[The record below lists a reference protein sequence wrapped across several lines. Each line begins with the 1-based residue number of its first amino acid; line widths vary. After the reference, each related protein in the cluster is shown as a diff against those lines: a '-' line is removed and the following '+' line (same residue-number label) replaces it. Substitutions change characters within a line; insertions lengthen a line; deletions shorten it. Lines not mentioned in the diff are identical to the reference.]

1 MRVEQLGEG
10 EPELVVVAGIHG
22 DEPCGV
28 RAIER
33 VLADDP
39 DVLRPVKFIVANEL
53 ALERGVRY
61 VDADLN
67 RAFNEDTPEDAHE
80 RKLAKRLDEEVRG
93 STVLALHSTQS
104 HADPFA
110 LCSHVDDVVGQIVP
124 FLSVVALVDIEGFGE
139 GRMFATDADI
149 VEVEAG
155 LQGSEQ
161 AAENAYDL
169 VREFLTVT
177 DALPGDAVPRDLPVF
192 QLGVPIEKPDAETYE
207 VFVENFQLVEAG
219 EVYAAADGREMLAT
233 EDFTP
238 ILVSAYGY
246 RDVFGYQGRHVG
258 TLTYSSDGANST
270 IVSSRSS
277 AQKS

>member
-1 MRVEQLGEG
+1 MRVEQVGDG
-10 EPELVVVAGIHG
+10 DPELVVIGGIHG

-33 VLADDP
+33 FLADDP
-39 DVLRPVKFIVANEL
+39 DVQRPVKFIIANER
-53 ALERGVRY
+53 ALEQGVRY
-61 VDADLN
+61 IDADLN
-67 RAFNEDTPEDAHE
+67 RAFTENTPEDAHE
-80 RKLAKRLDEEVRG
+80 RVLAKRLAVEVEDR
-93 STVLALHSTQS
+93 TVLAIHSTQS

-110 LCSHVDDVVGQIVP
+110 LCSHVDQVVHDIVP

-177 DALPGDAVPRDLPVF
+177 DALAGDAVPRDLPVF
-192 QLGVPIEKPDAETYE
+192 QLGAPIEKPPAGTYE
-207 VFVENFQLVEAG
+207 VFVENFQPVETG
-219 EVYAAADGREMLAT
+219 EVYAAADGTELVAT
-233 EDFTP
+233 EEFTP
-238 ILVSAYGY
+238 ILLSAYGY
-246 RDVFGYQGRHVG
+246 QNVFGYRGRHVG
-258 TLTYSSDGANST
+258 TLAYSDGANST
-270 IVSSRSS
+270 IVSSRSN
-277 AQKS
+277 AQ

>member
-1 MRVEQLGEG
+1 MRVEQVGEG
-10 EPELVVVAGIHG
+10 TPELVVIGGIHG

-33 VLADDP
+33 FLDADP
-39 DVLRPVKFIVANEL
+39 DVQRPVKFIIANER

-67 RAFNEDTPEDAHE
+67 RAFTENTPPDAHE
-80 RKLAKRLDEEVRG
+80 RDLAKRLADEVG
-93 STVLALHSTQS
+93 DSTVLAIHSTQS

-110 LCSHVDDVVGQIVP
+110 LCSHVDETVQDIVP

-139 GRMFATDADI
+139 GRMFATGADI

-169 VREFLTVT
+169 VREFLTAT
-177 DALPGDAVPRDLPVF
+177 DVLAGDVVPRELPVF
-192 QLGVPIEKPDAETYE
+192 ELGPPIEKPDAGTYE
-207 VFVENFQLVEAG
+207 VFVDNFQVVDVG
-219 EVYAAADGREMLAT
+219 EVYAAADGTELVAT
-233 EDFTP
+233 DAFTP
-238 ILVSAYGY
+238 ILLSAYGY
-246 RDVFGYQGRHVG
+246 RDVFGYRGRQVG
-258 TLTYSSDGANST
+258 ELTYSDGANST
-270 IVSSRSS
+270 IVNSRSS
-277 AQKS
+277 AQ